1 MPQRLIIAYSMIA
14 AIVAAGAVSL
24 WIFVIREKWAR
35 RGRRND
41 ARRERVRIRRAPSNG
56 AQEVFETD

>member
-14 AIVAAGAVSL
+14 VIVAAGAISL

-41 ARRERVRIRRAPSNG
+41 ARREQTRIRRATSNG
-56 AQEVFETD
+56 AREVFETD